1 MLDDVKYL
9 RLPLAL
15 EKLSGSPMVQTPAAV
30 VCHPAGGGR
39 QWKYGANNEI
49 IME

>member
-9 RLPLAL
+9 PPIAS
-15 EKLSGSPMVQTPAAV
+15 ENWPESPMVQTAAAV
-30 VCHPAGGGR
+30 VCHPAGGER